1 MISRYYKELLGFCT
15 RVLKDRDAAADVVQE
30 TYSRFLA
37 VEHTGDTIN
46 TPRALLYRTARNL
59 MIDEYRRG
67 KIHHAESLDAMD
79 EETIADITQVA
90 HSHPEAD
97 YAAVQYAK
105 AMGAAIDSLPPR
117 CREAFVMSRFD
128 GLSHQEIADV
138 MGISKNMVAQHI
150 IRGMLTCKAYD
161 DAFHGRDSSAESPR

>member
-15 RVLKDRDAAADVVQE
+15 RVLKDRDAAADLVQE

-37 VEHTGDTIN
+37 AEHAGEHIQ
-46 TPRALLYRTARNL
+46 TPRAFLYRMARNL
-59 MIDEYRRG
+59 IIDEHRHNRVRNTQ
-67 KIHHAESLDAMD
+67 SLDELPD
-79 EETIADITQVA
+79 EALADIAHVA
-90 HSHPEAD
+90 QSHPEAD
-97 YAAVQYAK
+97 YSAMQYTK
-105 AMGAAIDSLPPR
+105 AMSAAIDSLPPR

-128 GLSHQEIADV
+128 GLSHQEIAES

-161 DAFHGRDSSAESPR
+161 DAFHGRVKTAPPP

>member
-15 RVLKDRDAAADVVQE
+15 RVLKDRDAAADLVQE

-37 VEHTGDTIN
+37 AEHAGETIQ

-59 MIDEYRRG
+59 MIDEYRRDRVRQ
-67 KIHHAESLDAMD
+67 AESLDAMSED
-79 EETIADITQVA
+79 ALADIA
-90 HSHPEAD
+90 HIAPSHPEAD
-97 YAAVQYAK
+97 YAAMQYAK
-105 AMGAAIDSLPPR
+105 AMSTAIDSLPPR

-128 GLSHQEIADV
+128 GLSHQEIADI
-138 MGISKNMVAQHI
+138 MGISRNMVAQHI

-161 DAFHGRDSSAESPR
+161 DAFHGRDKTEPSP